1 MAVDAVIAEIPDI
14 LDIAVIADIADITNI
29 AVIADIAV
37 IAMIYSVVAIIKAVA
52 HTEMAVSRTSEMIA
66 MSVIITSSSIHSP
79 TMSTTIRH
87 IHRRT

>member
-14 LDIAVIADIADITNI
+14 LDIAVIAEI
-29 AVIADIAV
+29 AVILDIAV

-66 MSVIITSSSIHSP
+66 MPVIITSSSIHSP
-79 TMSTTIRH
+79 AMSTTIRH

>member
-14 LDIAVIADIADITNI
+14 LDIAVIAEI

>member
-14 LDIAVIADIADITNI
+14 LDIAVIAEI
-29 AVIADIAV
+29 AVILDIAV

>member
-14 LDIAVIADIADITNI
+14 LDIAVIAEIAEI
-29 AVIADIAV
+29 AVILDIAV

-66 MSVIITSSSIHSP
+66 MPVIITSSSIHSP